1 MVNKTLRKTVYA
13 IAATAFGSTFLV
25 GCVDNSYDLSKDM
38 DLNATIGGQELNLP
52 VSSTAALTMKD
63 ILDLNEDE
71 SSIKEA
77 KEGEYGLHA
86 GDYVL
91 VQGPDGEPTKTDV
104 EIALVDIDES
114 GLSGSESESVIEF
127 PLVDMGAVEMPT
139 KPITTLLNIKDDNVD
154 PQLLSISEATTEVVL
169 NVKVTF
175 SSEDYHGIASI
186 KTGTKAKFSDRWF
199 LSITDPET
207 MSYARIEDDHT
218 VLFTQDKEFHGGQ
231 SAGFTL
237 VINVVKFELGSNKEE
252 GLYAPGHFDME
263 SAVEFEGHMEIQN
276 EETRPGEFATIRLNT
291 ATSVESAVLRTVT
304 GKVNPTI
311 DVDPTSV
318 EIKDIPDFLADKDNN
333 LDILNPQIKIDV
345 TNASPVEA
353 FISAKIVATYPADS
367 EKQPMEVTIGDEY
380 KKAPIKLNGDG
391 LTKLCLTQTGDVES
405 GYTPVVVPELSSL
418 LKTIPEKLE
427 VSDINVKANTTKEVT
442 ITLGDKYHFETAYEA
457 VVPFQFGP
465 DMVIHYNTTEDNWDT
480 DLDSYNFGSVVLSMD
495 VVNTTPLGMTPEII
509 ALDKDGKEINDV
521 TCTFTPKDNAIK
533 ANSTSSISAE
543 LKSNGNNLGKMA
555 GVQINFAAKTGAEGK
570 GKTLNANQSL
580 KLNNIKVSIKGGIT
594 VDLNEL

>member
-1 MVNKTLRKTVYA
+1 
-13 IAATAFGSTFLV
+13 
-25 GCVDNSYDLSKDM
+25 
-38 DLNATIGGQELNLP
+38 
-52 VSSTAALTMKD
+52 
-63 ILDLNEDE
+63 
-71 SSIKEA
+71 
-77 KEGEYGLHA
+77 
-86 GDYVL
+86 
-91 VQGPDGEPTKTDV
+91 
-104 EIALVDIDES
+104 
-114 GLSGSESESVIEF
+114 
-127 PLVDMGAVEMPT
+127 MPT
-139 KPITTLLNIKDDNVD
+139 NPITTLLNIKDDNVD

-237 VINVVKFELGSNKEE
+237 VINVVKFELGSNKGE

-380 KKAPIKLNGDG
+380 KKAPIKINGDG

-555 GVQINFAAKTGAEGK
+555 GVQINFTAKTGAEGK